1 MNLRVQI
8 PLLYALLVFIWATTP
23 LAIVWS
29 VAEIYPQWAM
39 LLRIY
44 IALPLAAL
52 LLWLNRLNLPLHRWA
67 LRSYFAG
74 AMSLIGS
81 QIFTYAGAP
90 YLSSGMMALMFGLAP
105 IIAGLISHFAF
116 RQRLKALQWF
126 GLLLALMGLSLMCLS
141 DGSEHI
147 HPLGIFLLLM
157 AVTVYAASMFWVK
170 AIDAPV
176 TPMAQATGSILM
188 SALLGLLLMPWIWSH
203 HPTALPEGRAL
214 WALLYTTI
222 MASVVAMFCYF
233 KLIQNI
239 QATTLS
245 LTTVMT
251 PIIALL
257 LGAAVNQ
264 EHLNAQLMMGVMIIL
279 LGLLLYFWRD
289 LKQFYRQRHQQIG

>member
-29 VAEIYPQWAM
+29 VAEIYPMWAM

-44 IALPLAAL
+44 MALPLALL
-52 LLWLNRLNLPLHRWA
+52 LLWINRLSLPLHGWA

-105 IIAGLISHFAF
+105 IIAGLIAHFVF
-116 RQRLKALQWF
+116 GQHLKGLQWF
-126 GLLLALMGLSLMCLS
+126 GLVMALVGLGLMCLS
-141 DGSEHI
+141 DGTQHV
-147 HPLGIFLLLM
+147 HPIGILLLLM

-176 TPMAQATGSILM
+176 TPLAQATGSIVL

-203 HPTALPEGRAL
+203 HPTAIPEGKTL

-257 LGAAVNQ
+257 LGAAVNH
-264 EHLNAQLMMGVMIIL
+264 EMLNRQLMLGVLTIL

-289 LKQFYRQRHQQIG
+289 LKRFYRQRQQNMA